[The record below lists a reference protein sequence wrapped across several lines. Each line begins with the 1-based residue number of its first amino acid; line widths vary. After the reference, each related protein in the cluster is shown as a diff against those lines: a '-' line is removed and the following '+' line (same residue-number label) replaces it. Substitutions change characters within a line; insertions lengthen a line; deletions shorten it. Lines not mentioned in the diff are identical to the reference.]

1 MRGKKG
7 FFHDFGVKTVGKR
20 DPMSIFGLKRGKKG
34 GGEGFPALFWGR
46 TVGKGVRG
54 PSWGL

>member
-20 DPMSIFGLKRGKKG
+20 DPMFVFGLKKG
-34 GGEGFPALFWGR
+34 GGGGGIPCSVLG
-46 TVGKGVRG
+46 
-54 PSWGL
+54 

>member
-20 DPMSIFGLKRGKKG
+20 DPMSIFGLKRGG
-34 GGEGFPALFWGR
+34 GGGGDSLLCFGVELWEKGFVVHPGDY
-46 TVGKGVRG
+46 K
-54 PSWGL
+54 

>member
-20 DPMSIFGLKRGKKG
+20 DPMFVFGLKKGG

-46 TVGKGVRG
+46 TLGKGVRG